1 MYHHY
6 RHIQSVIFSFRMAS
20 SASFPLE
27 ASIRNRLSAAFTP
40 VFMDVIN
47 ESYKHN
53 VPPGSETHFKVV
65 VVSSQFVGKRPIECH
80 RMVNH
85 VLSEE
90 LQGGVHAL
98 SIQAVT
104 PEKWEIK
111 PEITQ
116 TPHCLG
122 GSKH

>member
-1 MYHHY
+1 M
-6 RHIQSVIFSFRMAS
+6 RRFVRMAS
-20 SASFPLE
+20 SSLSAPPVE
-27 ASIRNRLSAAFTP
+27 TSIRSRLTSALTP

-65 VVSSQFVGKRPIECH
+65 VVSSQFVGRKPIECH

-85 VLSEE
+85 ILSEE
-90 LQGGVHAL
+90 LQNGVHAL

-104 PEKWEIK
+104 PEKWDHK
-111 PEITQ
+111 PEIAQ
-116 TPHCLG
+116 TPLCLG
-122 GSKH
+122 GSKR

>member
-1 MYHHY
+1 
-6 RHIQSVIFSFRMAS
+6 MAS
-20 SASFPLE
+20 SSLSAPIE
-27 ASIRNRLSAAFTP
+27 ASIRTRLSTAFTP
-40 VFMDVIN
+40 VFLEIIN

-65 VVSSQFVGKRPIECH
+65 VVSSQFVGKKPIECH

-85 VLSEE
+85 TLSEE

-104 PEKWEIK
+104 PEKWERK
-111 PEITQ
+111 PEIAQ
-116 TPHCLG
+116 TPPCLG